1 MHLLMLGKDL
11 ESTTKE
17 VTVKIEAFLAKHKK
31 YFGTIFGYEG
41 TDFVMASRKEVE
53 EIMDM
58 IRTIRDEDAANEEHQ
73 DNKKA
78 ILNVES

>member
-17 VTVKIEAFLAKHKK
+17 VTVKIEAFLAKYKK

-41 TDFVMASRKEVE
+41 TDYVMASRKEVE